1 MKAIAPDNPLKQ
13 NEKGRNKRG
22 CDGRKIDKKRVA
34 CCRFFLTLGCL
45 QKGRLQLVLITA
57 IVGSLPILRLP
68 AIEKEPN
75 SLQDVF

>member
-22 CDGRKIDKKRVA
+22 CGWRKIDKKRVA

-45 QKGRLQLVLITA
+45 QKGDFHTIDNYNRMEVPLC
-57 IVGSLPILRLP
+57 
-68 AIEKEPN
+68 
-75 SLQDVF
+75 